1 MATNTRDGLAQADRL
16 FSRMPSGLDLR
27 DEACLETLLAAADAL
42 LERSD
47 SIAGLQQLEWLLAS
61 DPAAWPLGAQVVVK
75 LARSKAL
82 LRLREQRLDLSVV
95 FAVYGEHERMLRPS
109 EHPLGEG
116 FLDRKLRQLDW
127 LVEALPGA
135 RTDLWI
141 VDDGCPHGS
150 GELAREILAE
160 RHPRASARVLFLA
173 DAIEAG
179 HPMARSMTSTDD
191 SRKGGAIQLGLYEAT
206 RERRAGQIALFTDAD
221 LSTHL
226 GQTGL
231 LVDALDRPGVLLAV
245 GSRRAPT
252 SVVVKSDARSARGR
266 LFIYLWKQLL
276 PEIRYVADTQC
287 GFKAMH
293 GTTAARLLSWA
304 QVRDF
309 AFDLELLV
317 CAEQQRRRSIR
328 SVPIAWID
336 SEEASTT
343 VALAPYLPML
353 RSAVALHRR
362 TGSGGERAREF
373 ARAIESMSES
383 TWERAVSTLGTRLE
397 ACDPSLDVEAAWV
410 APSELGSL
418 AA

>member
-1 MATNTRDGLAQADRL
+1 MADTTHGGLSQGDRL
-16 FSRMPSGLDLR
+16 FSQMPASLDLR
-27 DEACLETLLAAADAL
+27 DEACLEGLLATADAL
-42 LERSD
+42 LERSE
-47 SIAGLQQLEWLLAS
+47 SISNLQQLEWLLAS
-61 DPAAWPLGAQVVVK
+61 DRSQWPLGAQVAVK

-82 LRLREQRLDLSVV
+82 VRSRRRPLDLSVV
-95 FAVYGEHERMLRPS
+95 VAVYGEHERMHRPF

-116 FLDRKLRQLDW
+116 FLDRKLRQLEW
-127 LVEALPGA
+127 LVEGTPGA

-160 RHPRASARVLFLA
+160 RHSQAAARVLFLA

-179 HPMARSMTSTDD
+179 HPVTRSMGSADD
-191 SRKGGAIQLGLYEAT
+191 SRKGGSIQLGLYEAT
-206 RERRAGQIALFTDAD
+206 RTRRDGQIALFTDAD

-231 LVDALDRPGVLLAV
+231 LVEALDRPGVSLAV

-252 SVVVKSDARSARGR
+252 SIVVKSDARSARGR

-276 PEIRYVADTQC
+276 PEIRYVSDTQC

-293 GTTAARLLSWA
+293 SAMVQRL
-304 QVRDF
+304 VRRPRIRNF

-317 CAEQQRRRSIR
+317 RAERQRRRSIR

-336 SEEASTT
+336 SEAGSTT

-353 RSAVALHRR
+353 RSAVELHRR
-362 TGSGGERAREF
+362 TGSGGEQAREF
-373 ARAIESMSES
+373 AAVIESLSEA
-383 TWERAVSTLGTRLE
+383 TWDRAVSTLGPRLE
-397 ACDPSLDVEAAWV
+397 ACDPSLDVEAGWV
-410 APSELGSL
+410 SPSELRSL